1 MGAAAGVL
9 CSGCWPEPLQVRI
22 LCKQCEAADAF
33 ESKYR
38 HRPIV
43 CTSVAA
49 VCAMGSSCSSQEAT
63 LQSTVKQ
70 PQISAP
76 DARVLPGSSGH
87 FSVEITGGRLQLINA
102 DFDPSND
109 VCCGQPVYCKR
120 GSRNSNEVFLEF
132 NAESCSW
139 QLKPAEARGQNSC
152 WAMLKMPSAC
162 SIADCVR
169 MGGWRELDG
178 SGAMVDSPNVEL
190 KLCAP
195 PPLPSV
201 TSDGTE
207 FMNVF

>member
-1 MGAAAGVL
+1 MGLQQACCAAAVGL
-9 CSGCWPEPLQVRI
+9 NR
-22 LCKQCEAADAF
+22 CKCASCA
-33 ESKYR
+33 S
-38 HRPIV
+38 IV
-43 CTSVAA
+43 TPPTRLKANTVIDPSCTSVAA
-49 VCAMGSSCSSQEAT
+49 VFSMGNSSSQEAT

-132 NAESCSW
+132 NSESCSW
-139 QLKPAEARGQNSC
+139 QVKPAEARGQNSC

-169 MGGWRELDG
+169 TGGWRELDG

-201 TSDGTE
+201 TSDGAE
-207 FMNVF
+207 FMYYCD